1 MKKKE
6 SFRSFNFSDGKL
18 VAIGK
23 EKIAYMR
30 RDKIE
35 FEKYGITTAN
45 FDALEEEIDKFLDT
59 ATDIEKLGTQT
70 DTTAIKDAKAEELR
84 QAIRVVMT
92 RVVLVYEEGS
102 SNFRKFG
109 TETLSKQLDS
119 DLLITGKRVVRVA
132 NEFFTALETKGL
144 KADMLAK
151 ITVLREELEDLIV
164 DVRLKIAERDIDQQE
179 RVEKANAIYETLVKY
194 AITGQNIW
202 VSTDVAKYNDYIIY
216 NTVSGEAEDETTV

>member
-6 SFRSFNFSDGKL
+6 LFRSFNFSDGKL

-194 AITGQNIW
+194 AVTGQNIW